1 MIPIHFVF
9 YSDLGED
16 VEEAFRAVS
25 VSEYEDVSFSV
36 EHVTEFKKPEGQLPV
51 LITTYT
57 SRLKKVEGHG
67 FRTVFCAETD
77 QLGGA
82 SFDVLW
88 PAKESVEERTEHFR
102 ELLRLLVAEHRAW
115 EYRMLLDATINTV
128 QDMLWYKRTDG
139 IHMLVND
146 SFAKT
151 VHKDK
156 RDIAGKDHYEVW
168 DVPRPKANEEP
179 YDCSESERISIR
191 SGKTC
196 SFEESVATR
205 EGMKH
210 ITTYKTPIYDSFGH
224 VYGTVG
230 VGHDVTNLSNLGI
243 ELSLLVE
250 NIPVPM
256 FIAMPDWTIVRMN
269 TAFMGIA
276 KVEEATLEEFDFPA
290 WKKENLLPM
299 KEPVVNRKHHTVEQ
313 EFESYI
319 DGERHIY
326 ILTEHVVHDYFGN
339 ASGYLC
345 LMRDI
350 TINRVYEQ
358 EVTLLASTDG
368 LTGLY
373 NRRYFY
379 KYLTEQA
386 SKLWMLL
393 YMDLDGFKGV
403 NDLLGHRRGDEV
415 LIQTAGLLKEIFPV
429 SKCVRLGGDEF
440 AVLIEE
446 DLQEGVLQEK
456 IKELENRVEML
467 IPEEPDMLSIS
478 VGVVA
483 RRGEL
488 TDIDAFIHEGDS
500 RMYEIKRRH
509 HEERKRRRKI
519 FAPRDGSEMVQLRY
533 MESFRNTFIEM
544 EGIPWSENDEKYDH
558 FNALCKMLRI
568 ARVEVI
574 TFANPEK
581 EHENDGRIEVKFA
594 DGEADERRF
603 MDRRNVTHGF
613 NIVFVRA
620 WQKLGDADWNE
631 AEKEGVDLV
640 LRMLFVLKGRRR
652 LMHLAERLSFLDQS
666 LDIKNHKFFM
676 QSLERLYQQN
686 KISNYTAMH
695 LNLRRFSVVN
705 QRLGRNLGTE
715 VMKRY
720 AKTIEA
726 ALSGDEMIARLGG
739 DKFTL
744 LVEKD
749 HAEDILDLVR
759 EMMVVYDD
767 STGDRVRVTTSVG
780 IYELPEDGTAS
791 SPSEIMD
798 RITRVGQRA
807 RSGNDGQVVYYDA
820 VMTDLR
826 ARELDIEA
834 NFRDALEKEEFE
846 VMYQPKVGME
856 SYIMTGA
863 EALCRWNHNGRTALP
878 DDFIPLLEQSMEIC
892 ALDMYMLDHVCRD
905 IRKWLDEGR
914 RVPRISVNLS
924 RRNLADADLLQ
935 HIIGILDRH
944 QVPHHYLEIELT
956 ETAMDV
962 QFGDLKKIVEG
973 IREAGITASV
983 DDFGV
988 GYSSLTLIRDIPWDV
1003 LKIDRSFLPAEGDA
1017 LEVQKTLM
1025 FRYVVAMAQSMG
1037 LKCLV
1042 EGIETS
1048 DQLRLIQQ
1056 NGCDEAQG
1064 FFFDRPLSRT
1074 DFEQRMDSSD
1084 YARIAGSSGVW

>member
-16 VEEAFRAVS
+16 VEAAFRKVS
-25 VSEYEDVSFSV
+25 AEEYGDVSFTV
-36 EHVTEFKKPEGQLPV
+36 EHVTEFKKPEGQVPV

-57 SRLKKVEGHG
+57 SRLRKVEGHG
-67 FRTVFCAETD
+67 FRTVFCAEAN

-82 SFDVLW
+82 TFDVLW

-102 ELLRLLVAEHRAW
+102 ELLRMLVAEHTSW

-128 QDMLWYKRTDG
+128 QDMLWFKRADG

-156 RDIAGKDHYEVW
+156 RDIMGKDHYAVW
-168 DVPRPKANEEP
+168 DVPQPKSDEEAH
-179 YDCSESERISIR
+179 DCSESERITIR
-191 SGKTC
+191 TGKTC
-196 SFEESVATR
+196 SFEESLDTR
-205 EGMKH
+205 DGMKQL
-210 ITTYKTPIYDSFGH
+210 TTYKTPIYDPFGH
-224 VYGTVG
+224 IYGTVG
-230 VGHDVTNLSNLGI
+230 IGHDVTNLSNLGI

-256 FIAMPDWTIVRMN
+256 LIADTGWSIVRMN
-269 TAFMGIA
+269 TAFMDIA
-276 KVEEATLEEFDFPA
+276 DVDGTVLHEFDYRI
-290 WKKENLLPM
+290 WKEETLLPM
-299 KEPVVNRKHHTVEQ
+299 TEPIINREHHTIEQ
-313 EFESYI
+313 EFSAVIE
-319 DGERHIY
+319 GEKHIF
-326 ILTEHVVHDYFGN
+326 ILTEHEVRDYFGN

-358 EVTLLASTDG
+358 EMTLMAATDT

-379 KYLTEQA
+379 KYLSEQS
-386 SKLWMLL
+386 SKLWTLL
-393 YMDLDGFKGV
+393 YTDLDGFKGV
-403 NDLLGHRRGDEV
+403 NDLLGHQRGDEV
-415 LIQTAGLLKEIFPV
+415 LVQTAELLKEIFPV
-429 SKCVRLGGDEF
+429 GKCVRLGGDEF

-446 DLQEGVLQEK
+446 ELQEGVLQEK
-456 IKELENRVEML
+456 IRILEQRVEAL
-467 IPEEPDMLSIS
+467 VPDEPGLLSIS
-478 VGVVA
+478 VGIVA

-500 RMYEIKRRH
+500 RMYEVKRQH
-509 HEERKRRRKI
+509 HEERKRRRKVS
-519 FAPRDGSEMVQLRY
+519 APRDGSEMVQLRY
-533 MESFRNTFIEM
+533 MEGFRNTFIEM
-544 EGIPWSENDEKYDH
+544 EGVPWSENDEKYDQ
-558 FNALCKMLRI
+558 FNELCRMLRI

-574 TFANPEK
+574 TYLNPEK
-581 EHENDGRIEVKFA
+581 EHANEGRVEVKFE
-594 DGEADERRF
+594 DGEMDPRRF
-603 MDRRNVTHGF
+603 LDRRNVTPGF

-620 WQKLGDADWNE
+620 WQKAGEADWNE
-631 AEKEGVDLV
+631 AEKEGVDLI

-652 LMHLAERLSFLDQS
+652 LMHLAEKLSFMDQQ
-666 LDIKNHKFFM
+666 LEIKNHKYYM
-676 QSLERLYQQN
+676 QSLGRLYQQG
-686 KISNYTAMH
+686 KIVNYTAMF

-705 QRLGRNLGTE
+705 QQLGRSVGTE

-720 AKTIEA
+720 AKTVEA
-726 ALSGDEMIARLGG
+726 ALTGEEMIVRVGG
-739 DKFTL
+739 DNFAL

-749 HAEDILDLVR
+749 RVEDILDLAT

-767 STGDRVRVTTSVG
+767 STRDRVRVAATIGV
-780 IYELPEDGTAS
+780 YEVPEDGTGS

-798 RITRVGQRA
+798 RISHIGLHAKTGLYEPVI
-807 RSGNDGQVVYYDA
+807 YYNGI
-820 VMTDLR
+820 MTDQR
-826 ARELDIEA
+826 ARELDIET

-846 VMYQPKVGME
+846 VFYQPKVDME
-856 SYIMTGA
+856 SYTMTGA
-863 EALCRWNHNGRTALP
+863 EALCRWNHNGRTAP
-878 DDFIPLLEQSMEIC
+878 PEDFVPILEQSLEIC
-892 ALDMYMLDHVCRD
+892 ALDMYMLEHVCRD

-924 RRNLADADLLQ
+924 RRNLADVDLVQ
-935 HIIGILDRH
+935 HLLGIIDRY
-944 QVPHHYLEIELT
+944 QVPHQYLEIELT

-962 QFGDLKKIVEG
+962 EFSELKTIVEG
-973 IREAGITASV
+973 IRNAGITAAV
-983 DDFGV
+983 DDFGM
-988 GYSSLTLIRDIPWDV
+988 GYSSLTMIRDIPWDV
-1003 LKIDRSFLPAEGDA
+1003 LKIDESFLPREGDP

-1037 LKCLV
+1037 LKCIV

-1064 FFFDRPLSRT
+1064 FFFDRPLHRT
-1074 DFEQRMDSSD
+1074 DFEQRMEGAD
-1084 YARIAGSSGVW
+1084 YARIAGSAGVW

>member
-16 VEEAFRAVS
+16 VEEAFRAVPMG
-25 VSEYEDVSFSV
+25 EFQDATFTV

-67 FRTVFCAETD
+67 FRTVFCADSSQISGIT
-77 QLGGA
+77 
-82 SFDVLW
+82 FDVLW
-88 PAKESVEERTEHFR
+88 PAKESIEERVEHFR

-146 SFAKT
+146 SFART

-156 RDIAGKDHYEVW
+156 KDIVGKDHYAIW
-168 DVPRPKANEEP
+168 DVPEPKLGEEAH
-179 YDCSESERISIR
+179 DCSESERITIR
-191 SGKTC
+191 TGKTC
-196 SFEESVATR
+196 SFEESVETR
-205 EGMKH
+205 DGMKQLS
-210 ITTYKTPIYDSFGH
+210 TYKTPLYDTFGH

-230 VGHDVTNLSNLGI
+230 IGHDVTNLNNLGI

-269 TAFMGIA
+269 TSFMEIA
-276 KVEEATLEEFDFPA
+276 DVDGTVIHEFDYQA
-290 WKKENLLPM
+290 WKEKTFQPM
-299 KEPVVNRKHHTVEQ
+299 SEPVVNREHHTVEQ
-313 EFESYI
+313 EVAAEI
-319 DGERHIY
+319 EGEKRIY
-326 ILTEHVVHDYFGN
+326 ILTEHKVQDYFGN
-339 ASGYLC
+339 PSGYLC

-358 EVTLLASTDG
+358 EVTLMAATDV

-379 KYLTEQA
+379 KYLTEQ
-386 SKLWMLL
+386 SNRLWTLL

-415 LIQTAGLLKEIFPV
+415 LIRTANLLREIFPGG
-429 SKCVRLGGDEF
+429 KAVRLGGDEF
-440 AVLIEE
+440 AVLLEE
-446 DLQEGVLQEK
+446 DMQDSVLQQK
-456 IKELENRVEML
+456 ISLLEQSVDELV
-467 IPEEPDMLSIS
+467 PEEPGLLSIS
-478 VGVVA
+478 VGVAA
-483 RRGEL
+483 RRGAI

-500 RMYEIKRRH
+500 RMYEVKRQH
-509 HEERKRRRKI
+509 HEERKKRRKVS
-519 FAPRDGSEMVQLRY
+519 APRDGSEMVQLRY
-533 MESFRNTFIEM
+533 MEGFRNTFIEM
-544 EGIPWSENDEKYDH
+544 EGVPWSENDEKHDR
-558 FNALCKMLRI
+558 FNELCSVLRI

-574 TFANPEK
+574 TFASPEK
-581 EHENDGRIEVKFA
+581 EHANEGRTELKFSE
-594 DGEADERRF
+594 GEADTKRF
-603 MDRRNVTHGF
+603 LDRRNVTPGF

-620 WQKLGDADWNE
+620 WQKVGEADWNE

-652 LMHLAERLSFLDQS
+652 LMHLAEKLSFMDQQ
-666 LDIKNHKFFM
+666 LEIRNHKFYM
-676 QSLERLYQQN
+676 QSLGRLYQQGS
-686 KISNYTAMH
+686 IVNYTAMF

-705 QRLGRNLGTE
+705 QQLGRRVGTE

-726 ALSGDEMIARLGG
+726 ALSGDEMIVRVGG
-739 DKFTL
+739 DNFAL

-749 HAEDILDLVR
+749 HVDDILDLAV

-767 STGDRVRVTTSVG
+767 STGDRVRVAAT
-780 IYELPEDGTAS
+780 IAAYEVPEDGTAS

-798 RITRVGQRA
+798 RISQLGFRSRALQEEPVVFYDSFMADQRI
-807 RSGNDGQVVYYDA
+807 
-820 VMTDLR
+820 
-826 ARELDIEA
+826 RELDIEA

-846 VMYQPKVGME
+846 IYYQPKVHME
-856 SYIMTGA
+856 SYTMTGA
-863 EALCRWNHNGRTALP
+863 EALCRWNHGGRTALP
-878 DDFIPLLEQSMEIC
+878 DDFIPLLEQSLEIC
-892 ALDMYMLDHVCRD
+892 ALDMYMLEHTCRD

-924 RRNLADADLLQ
+924 RRNLADVDLVQ
-935 HIIGILDRH
+935 HVLSIIDRN
-944 QVPHHYLEIELT
+944 QVPHQYIEIELT
-956 ETAMDV
+956 ETTTEV
-962 QFGDLKKIVEG
+962 QFADLKRIVNAL
-973 IREAGITASV
+973 RESGITVAV

-988 GYSSLTLIRDIPWDV
+988 GYSSLTLIRDVSWDV
-1003 LKIDRSFLPAEGDA
+1003 LKIDQSFLPVEGDP

-1064 FFFDRPLSRT
+1064 FFFDRPLRRV
-1074 DFEQRMDSSD
+1074 DFEQRMESSD
-1084 YARIAGSSGVW
+1084 YARIAGSAGVW